1 MQILVANIPV
11 EVVKKKIKNMHLSVL
26 PPDGKVRV
34 SAPETLSDE
43 SIVMFVRTKIGWIR
57 KQQEKFELQPR
68 QSERQY
74 VSGETLYVWERQFF
88 LQVEYSYKGNSLVLV
103 GDKAILT
110 VRKESTAK
118 QRENFV
124 NEWYRTLLKA
134 EVEKYLPK
142 WERITGLKCSGW
154 QSKYMTTKWGT
165 CNTSTGKIWL
175 NLQLAKKPIEC
186 LEYVILHELSHLKV
200 KNHGPEFVAILDQH
214 MPYWR
219 EYKRQLNDSKL
230 DYMISSNVEDEEV
243 RP

>member
-11 EVVKKKIKNMHLSVL
+11 EVVKKNIKNLHLSVL

-34 SAPETLSDE
+34 SAPETLSDDA
-43 SIVMFVRTKIGWIR
+43 IAMFVRTKIGWIR

-74 VSGETLYVWERQFF
+74 VSGETLYVWGKQYF
-88 LQVEYSYKGNSLVLV
+88 LRVEYSYKGNSLVLS
-103 GDKAILT
+103 GDNVILT

-118 QRENFV
+118 QRETFV

-142 WERITGLKCSGW
+142 WEKITGLQSSSW

-186 LEYVILHELSHLKV
+186 LEYVILHELIHLKV
-200 KNHGPEFVAILDQH
+200 RNHGPEFVAEMSRYMQN
-214 MPYWR
+214 WR
-219 EYKRQLNDSKL
+219 EIRNQLNESKL
-230 DYMISSNVEDEEV
+230 DYLEPMN
-243 RP
+243 

>member
-1 MQILVANIPV
+1 MQILVANISV
-11 EVVKKKIKNMHLSVL
+11 EVVKKNIKNLHLSVL

-34 SAPETLSDE
+34 SAPEALSDDA
-43 SIVMFVRTKIGWIR
+43 IAMFVRTKIGWIR

-74 VSGETLYVWERQFF
+74 VSGETLYVWGRQYF
-88 LQVEYSYKGNSLVLV
+88 LRVEYSYKGNALVLS
-103 GDKAILT
+103 GDNAILT
-110 VRKESTAK
+110 VRKESTVK
-118 QRENFV
+118 QRGTFV

-142 WERITGLKCSGW
+142 WERITGLQCSSW

-186 LEYVILHELSHLKV
+186 LEYVILHELIHLKV
-200 KNHGPEFVAILDQH
+200 RNHGPEFVTEMNRYMQNWHEI
-214 MPYWR
+214 R
-219 EYKRQLNDSKL
+219 NQLNESKL
-230 DYMISSNVEDEEV
+230 DYLAPMD
-243 RP
+243 

>member
-1 MQILVANIPV
+1 MQILVSNIPV

-43 SIVMFVRTKIGWIR
+43 SIVMFVRTKVGWIR
-57 KQQEKFELQPR
+57 KQQEKFEQQPR

-74 VSGETLYVWERQFF
+74 VSGETLYVWGRQYF
-88 LQVEYSYKGNSLVLV
+88 LQVEYSYKGNSMVLS
-103 GDKAILT
+103 GDRAILT
-110 VRKESTAK
+110 VRKESTPK
-118 QRENFV
+118 QRETFV
-124 NEWYRTLLKA
+124 NEWYRTLLKE

-142 WERITGLKCSGW
+142 WERITNLKCSSW
-154 QSKYMTTKWGT
+154 QSKYMITKWGT
-165 CNTSTGKIWL
+165 CNTSTHKIWL

-186 LEYVILHELSHLKV
+186 LEYVILHELAHIRV

-219 EYKRQLNDSKL
+219 EYKKQLNESKL
-230 DYMISSNVEDEEV
+230 DHMASFDVGDQEIQF
-243 RP
+243 

>member
-11 EVVKKKIKNMHLSVL
+11 EVVKKNIKNLHLSVL

-34 SAPETLSDE
+34 SAPETLSDDA
-43 SIVMFVRTKIGWIR
+43 IAMFVRTKIGWIR

-74 VSGETLYVWERQFF
+74 VSGETLYVWGRQYF
-88 LQVEYSYKGNSLVLV
+88 LRVEYSYKGNSLVLS
-103 GDKAILT
+103 GDNAILT
-110 VRKESTAK
+110 VRKESTVK
-118 QRENFV
+118 QRETFV

-142 WERITGLKCSGW
+142 WERITGLQCSSW

-186 LEYVILHELSHLKV
+186 LEYVILHELIHLKV
-200 KNHGPEFVAILDQH
+200 RNHGPEFVTEMNRYMQNWHEI
-214 MPYWR
+214 R
-219 EYKRQLNDSKL
+219 NQLNESKL
-230 DYMISSNVEDEEV
+230 DYLAPMD
-243 RP
+243 

>member
-11 EVVKKKIKNMHLSVL
+11 EVVKKNIKNLHLSVL

-34 SAPETLSDE
+34 SAPETLSDDA
-43 SIVMFVRTKIGWIR
+43 IAMFVRTKIGWIR

-74 VSGETLYVWERQFF
+74 VSGETLYVWGRQYF
-88 LQVEYSYKGNSLVLV
+88 LRVEYSYKGNSLVLS
-103 GDKAILT
+103 GGNAILT
-110 VRKESTAK
+110 VRKESTVK
-118 QRENFV
+118 QRETFV

-142 WERITGLKCSGW
+142 WERITGLQCSSW

-186 LEYVILHELSHLKV
+186 LEYVILHELIHLKV
-200 KNHGPEFVAILDQH
+200 RNHGPEFVTEMNRYMQN
-214 MPYWR
+214 WR
-219 EYKRQLNDSKL
+219 EIRNQLNESKL
-230 DYMISSNVEDEEV
+230 DYLAPIE
-243 RP
+243 